1 MSNISTDKKTV
12 HTKLRGRELLN
23 NPLLNKGTAFSKE
36 EREKLGLT
44 GLLPSQIEDI
54 ENQEDRCYKQFL
66 SKPDNFSKHLY
77 LMGLYDLNRTL
88 FYKVVTSHIKEMLP
102 IIYTPTIGTGVKKYS
117 EEFKSPL
124 DSLYLSIDDKEN
136 MEKAFDN
143 LNASE
148 DDIEV
153 MVITD
158 SQGILGIGD
167 WGVNGVDI
175 SIGKLAVYTAA
186 AGVDPSKVLPVV
198 LDVGTDNKELLESE
212 LYLGNRHE
220 RVQGKEYY
228 DFIDEFV
235 KAALKKF
242 PKVLIHWE
250 DFGRENAHKVLEKY
264 KDKILTFND
273 DIQGTGAM
281 IVSAVMS
288 MSKASNTLLKDQK
301 IVIFGAG
308 TAGIGIANQISSA
321 MEREGLSKEEAKN
334 RFWCIDRYGLLIEDM
349 DTLTD
354 FQKPYARER
363 SEFANFKDKNVKLL
377 DVVKIVKPTMLIGC
391 SGVAGAFKEDVI
403 REMAKG
409 VENPAIMPIS
419 NPTSLAEAV
428 PRDLIEWTDG
438 KGLIV
443 TGSPFEPVEYKGTTY
458 KIGQANNALLFPGLG
473 FGAMIAKPRY
483 VSEKMLEAS
492 SKAVAEFVDLS
503 EEGAPL
509 LPEVEKLHQVS
520 QAVAVKVIEAALEE
534 NINTVEIKNVKKSV
548 EEATWYPEYYNILPE
563 N

>member
-1 MSNISTDKKTV
+1 M
-12 HTKLRGRELLN
+12 HTKLKGRELLN
-23 NPLLNKGTAFSKE
+23 NPFLNKGTAFSKE
-36 EREKLGLT
+36 ERKKLGLE
-44 GLLPSQIEDI
+44 GLLPIQVETIEK
-54 ENQEDRCYKQFL
+54 QEKRCYKQFKV
-66 SKPDNFSKHLY
+66 KPDNFSKHLF
-77 LMGLYDLNRTL
+77 LMDLYDINRTL

-102 IIYTPTIGTGVKKYS
+102 IIYTPTIGTGVKKYC
-117 EEFKSPL
+117 EEFKSPM
-124 DSLYLSIDDKEN
+124 DSFYLSIDDREN
-136 MEKAFDN
+136 MDKAFDN
-143 LNASE
+143 LSLNE

-167 WGVNGVDI
+167 WGVNGIDI

-212 LYLGNRHE
+212 FYFGTPHE
-220 RVQGKEYY
+220 RIQGSKYY
-228 DFIDEFV
+228 DFIDQFV
-235 KAALKKF
+235 KTALKKF

-264 KDKILTFND
+264 KDNILTFND

-288 MSKASNTLLKDQK
+288 MSKASDTPLKEQR

-308 TAGIGIANQISSA
+308 TAGIGIANQISAA
-321 MEREGLSKEEAKN
+321 MEREGLSKEEARN

-349 DTLTD
+349 NTVID
-354 FQKPYARER
+354 FQKPYARKR
-363 SEFANFKDKNVKLL
+363 SEFLEFKDKNVELL

-391 SGVAGAFKEDVI
+391 SGVSGAFKEEVI

-409 VENPAIMPIS
+409 VERPAIMPIS
-419 NPTSLAEAV
+419 NPTNLAEAV
-428 PRDLIEWTDG
+428 PKDLIEWTEG
-438 KGLIV
+438 RGLVV

-473 FGAMIAKPRY
+473 FGAMIAKPKY
-483 VSEKMLEAS
+483 ISERLLEAS

-503 EEGAPL
+503 EKGAPL

-534 NINTVEIKNVKKSV
+534 EINTVEIKDVKKAVSD
-548 EEATWYPEYYNILPE
+548 ATWYPEYKDVLPE
-563 N
+563 D

>member
-1 MSNISTDKKTV
+1 MNILTEKSTIY
-12 HTKLRGRELLN
+12 TKLRGKELLN
-23 NPLLNKGTAFSKE
+23 NPVLNKGTAFSKE
-36 EREKLGLT
+36 EREKLGLI
-44 GLLPSQIEDI
+44 GLLPIQIESI
-54 ENQEDRCYKQFL
+54 EKQEMRCYKQFK

-77 LMGLYDLNRTL
+77 LMDLYDINRTL

-102 IIYTPTIGTGVKKYS
+102 IIYTPTIGTGVKKYC
-117 EEFKSPL
+117 EEFKSPM
-124 DSLYLSIDDKEN
+124 DSLYLSIDDRQN
-136 MEKAFDN
+136 MDKAFDN
-143 LNASE
+143 LNLKE

-167 WGVNGVDI
+167 WGVNGIDI

-212 LYLGNRHE
+212 FYFGTPHE
-220 RVQGKEYY
+220 RIQGSEYY
-228 DFIDEFV
+228 DFIDQFV
-235 KAALKKF
+235 KTALKKF

-264 KDKILTFND
+264 KDNILTFND

-288 MSKASNTLLKDQK
+288 MGKASDTSLKEQK

-308 TAGIGIANQISSA
+308 TAGIGIANQISAA
-321 MEREGLSKEEAKN
+321 MEREGLSKEEARN

-349 DTLTD
+349 DTVAD
-354 FQKPYARER
+354 FQKPYARKR
-363 SEFANFKDKNVKLL
+363 SEFLEFKDKNVELL
-377 DVVKIVKPTMLIGC
+377 DVVKTVKPTMLIGC
-391 SGVAGAFKEDVI
+391 SGVSGAFKEEVI

-409 VENPAIMPIS
+409 VERPAIMPIS
-419 NPTSLAEAV
+419 NPTNLAEAV
-428 PRDLIEWTDG
+428 PKDLIEWTEG
-438 KGLIV
+438 RGLVV

-473 FGAMIAKPRY
+473 FGAMIAKPKY
-483 VSEKMLEAS
+483 ISERMLEAS

-503 EEGAPL
+503 EKGAPL

-534 NINTVEIKNVKKSV
+534 GINTVEIKYVKKAVSD
-548 EEATWYPEYYNILPE
+548 ATWYPKYYDIALE
-563 N
+563 D

>member
-1 MSNISTDKKTV
+1 
-12 HTKLRGRELLN
+12 
-23 NPLLNKGTAFSKE
+23 
-36 EREKLGLT
+36 
-44 GLLPSQIEDI
+44 
-54 ENQEDRCYKQFL
+54 
-66 SKPDNFSKHLY
+66 
-77 LMGLYDLNRTL
+77 
-88 FYKVVTSHIKEMLP
+88 
-102 IIYTPTIGTGVKKYS
+102 
-117 EEFKSPL
+117 
-124 DSLYLSIDDKEN
+124 

-143 LNASE
+143 LNVNE

-334 RFWCIDRYGLLIEDM
+334 RFWCIDRYGLLIEGM

-354 FQKPYARER
+354 FQKPYARKR
-363 SEFANFKDKNVKLL
+363 SEFADFKDENVELL

-391 SGVAGAFKEDVI
+391 SGVTGAFKEEVI

-428 PRDLIEWTDG
+428 PKDLIEWTEG

-443 TGSPFEPVEYKGTTY
+443 TGSPFEPVEYKKTTY

-483 VSEKMLEAS
+483 VSEKMLEAA

-520 QAVAVKVIEAALEE
+520 QAVAEKVIEAALEE
-534 NINTVEIKNVKKSV
+534 GINTVEIKDVKKVVSD
-548 EEATWYPEYYNILPE
+548 ETWYPEYYDIAPE
-563 N
+563 D